1 MRGGGGGGR
10 GMESQTPFPT
20 KIIHNRR
27 KDLELD
33 GNPACRPHPNFSQV
47 RSPQS
52 AIPACP
58 LLCLGVHGE
67 VSRDPRSGLDK
78 CCHAGRRHFQS
89 ARSQRAVLRTG
100 TWGGGGGAPRREGPA
115 AAGGRVGSL
124 WWGRSGPFG
133 LWGRRPGPRLRLLRC
148 HLLVGRH
155 ALLQPEDLA
164 HRAGG
169 EGEGSAPGGER
180 RRDQEAITG
189 GREREK

>member
-1 MRGGGGGGR
+1 MGGGGGGGEGVWR
-10 GMESQTPFPT
+10 AKLPSQ
-20 KIIHNRR
+20 
-27 KDLELD
+27 
-33 GNPACRPHPNFSQV
+33 Q
-47 RSPQS
+47 RSFITEGRIWSWMGTQLADHTRISPKS

-67 VSRDPRSGLDK
+67 VSWDPRRGLDK

-89 ARSQRAVLRTG
+89 ARSQRAVRRTG
-100 TWGGGGGAPRREGPA
+100 TWWGVPRREGPA

-124 WWGRSGPFG
+124 WWGRSGPFR
-133 LWGRRPGPRLRLLRC
+133 LWGRRPGPRLRLLRRR
-148 HLLVGRH
+148 LLVGCH

-164 HRAGG
+164 HCAGG